1 MDAQSETSPKSLLD
15 LPKELIQDIV
25 ERLDNNDLYNVNLTS
40 RRCSKFAAPLIW
52 RDVEL
57 VDCRAHSSWGEEDRA
72 ESRGTRTAAHSGR
85 GIPPGA
91 SVGGADEH
99 DDLPMIKKLFVL
111 AT

>member
-1 MDAQSETSPKSLLD
+1 MSTQDGTSPKSLFD

-25 ERLDNNDLYNVNLTS
+25 ERLENYDLYAVNLTS
-40 RRCSKFAAPLIW
+40 RRFNKLAAPLIW

-57 VDCRAHSSWGEEDRA
+57 VDCRAHTSYEGYRA

-91 SVGGADEH
+91 SVGSADEH
-99 DDLPMIKKLFVL
+99 DDLPMIKKLLVL